1 MIKRRRSTP
10 GLSQEQPE
18 SPSHS
23 LLDEPEP
30 EDLVHRLSVLSA
42 LKRQR

>member
-1 MIKRRRSTP
+1 MIKRRRSTQ

-30 EDLVHRLSVLSA
+30 EGLVHLLSVLSA